1 MELIGLADTR
11 QVTVTGLEMFQK
23 TLDESMAGD
32 NCGMLLRGVLK
43 ETIQVRAEADTFPT
57 STCRCRSVW
66 VHEERNALCCAR
78 PGSLPPAASSFLWAQ
93 RGMVLAKPGSI
104 KPHSK
109 FEASVYVLK
118 KEEGAATRRSSRGT
132 DRSSSCGPRP
142 SPGPWRR

>member
-1 MELIGLADTR
+1 MGDTVELIGLADTR

-43 ETIQVRAEADTFPT
+43 ETIQVRAEADSDTLMPPGLAH
-57 STCRCRSVW
+57 SLL
-66 VHEERNALCCAR
+66 LCV
-78 PGSLPPAASSFLWAQ
+78 Q

-118 KEEGAATRRSSRGT
+118 KEEGGRHSPFFTGYRPQFYMRTTDVTGNVAQVGT
-132 DRSSSCGPRP
+132 GKDWGWS
-142 SPGPWRR
+142 